1 MSTFIACSKSSHYC
15 YTTFLTKTATPC
27 LQAVRIGV
35 LARRP
40 GSILVRFVVDRV
52 ALGQIC
58 LQYLFSPVSM
68 IPPMLPIDLLF
79 FFFFFARQPLSGPR
93 PPHSRGYWTH
103 TTTHHSRQD
112 SSRRVINPSQRPLPD
127 NTHIHTT
134 DKHPCTRWDSN
145 PQSQQASGRRPTPQ
159 TAQALEPTFTFYR
172 HQIISAINSDFN
184 LQEPCVPYIGRA

>member
-79 FFFFFARQPLSGPR
+79 FFFFLRDSPSVVHGLLIHEVTGHTHNDAPQSVGLLWTSDQPVAETSTWQ
-93 PPHSRGYWTH
+93 HTH
-103 TTTHHSRQD
+103 THNRQT
-112 SSRRVINPSQRPLPD
+112 SMHPVGFEPTISAGERPQTYALD
-127 NTHIHTT
+127 RAGAGTYIHIL
-134 DKHPCTRWDSN
+134 
-145 PQSQQASGRRPTPQ
+145 PTPNN
-159 TAQALEPTFTFYR
+159 F
-172 HQIISAINSDFN
+172 SN
-184 LQEPCVPYIGRA
+184 